1 MGWGQDGSS
10 RGPGIPPAPG
20 PRRPSWRRCL
30 AAAAFPLLLAV
41 LASPPA
47 TADTSDGEEPAD
59 AATLVR
65 QALAALD
72 AAPPNL
78 DVASDKLQDA
88 LSASDTRGVDMAR
101 VREAAQA
108 LSLHDPS
115 TTAHLLIAALGASSR
130 DDARLLVPL
139 RPRFR
144 GTRGEEML
152 LVAGT
157 LLVALG
163 VLIVLRA

>member
-1 MGWGQDGSS
+1 MGVGQEGSS

-20 PRRPSWRRCL
+20 PRHLSWRRGL
-30 AAAAFPLLLAV
+30 AATALPLLLAV
-41 LASPPA
+41 LAFPPA
-47 TADTSDGEEPAD
+47 AAGTSGGEEPAD

-78 DVASDKLQDA
+78 AVASDKLQDA

-115 TTAHLLIAALGASSR
+115 TTAHVLIAALRASSQ

-139 RPRFR
+139 RPRFQ

-152 LVAGT
+152 LVGGA

-163 VLIVLRA
+163 VVIVLRA